1 MIISIIMFIIVA
13 VAILFMDFGFAMD
26 CILALV
32 WLGYTAYYLISNNG
46 GKLIVDK
53 RKDLQEAN
61 KKGLFKGQVRRLIS
75 QYDSVYSR
83 EEFFK
88 HSVSSDSN
96 LQDVYRRI
104 IEQVE
109 SNMDS
114 AIAYISSYDYY
125 TRPNPTYLNTLVT
138 EGDELIS
145 KFNTLIQQIVD
156 IDTNLTRLDTT
167 YIDDVVECME
177 KMKMT

>member
-26 CILALV
+26 CILALA
-32 WLGYTAYYLISNNG
+32 WLGYTTYYMISNNG
-46 GKLIVDK
+46 GKLIADK
-53 RKDLQEAN
+53 RKDLQAAN
-61 KKGLFKGQVRRLIS
+61 KKGYFNNQVNRLIS

-83 EEFFK
+83 EEFFN
-88 HSVSSDSN
+88 HSVSAESN
-96 LQDVYRRI
+96 LQEVYRRI

-125 TRPNPTYLNTLVT
+125 TKPVPAYLNKLVA

-145 KFNTLIQQIVD
+145 KFNTLVQQIVD
-156 IDTNLTRLDTT
+156 IDTNLTRLDTA